1 MHEGSD
7 GYWYIKADF
16 ITYYDNETWDV
27 IVKYTSKGLSRI
39 GVKSNGSVGIGTLS
53 PAQKLH
59 VVGKARD
66 GDREQEYTEFGHN
79 GSNGYINTVGDGNLD
94 FRHDGNIKMVINPGG
109 YVGIGTTSP
118 KTKLHVNGDARVGL
132 VRNKTEGTAG
142 YGNKL
147 YFSGSFSLVSVEKYP
162 LSNSAIPSRL

>member
-1 MHEGSD
+1 MSG
-7 GYWYIKADF
+7 
-16 ITYYDNETWDV
+16 
-27 IVKYTSKGLSRI
+27 I

-59 VVGKARD
+59 VVGKVWS

-79 GSNGYINTVGDGNLD
+79 GSNGYTNTVSDGNLD
-94 FRHDGNIKMVINPGG
+94 FRHDGNIKMAIKPGG
-109 YVGIGTTSP
+109 CVGIGTTSP

-132 VRNKTEGTAG
+132 VRNKNEGTAD

-162 LSNSAIPSRL
+162 SSNSAIPSRL